1 MKTNEP
7 TIYLERIDA
16 KSNMARFYHLFAQ
29 IDLFGTI
36 VAVRRWGR
44 IGRSGREIT
53 WQCSSISEA
62 AEQLEHFA
70 SVKRRRGYCDV
81 HPDDRV
87 AANSEWAE
95 KG

>member
-1 MKTNEP
+1 MKTDEP
-7 TIYLERIDA
+7 TIYLERIDVN
-16 KSNMARFYHLFAQ
+16 SNMARFYHLFAQ

-36 VAVRRWGR
+36 VVVRRWGR

-53 WQCSSISEA
+53 WQCSTIYEA

-70 SVKRRRGYCDV
+70 GAKRRRGYCDV

-87 AANSEWAE
+87 PANSEWAE
-95 KG
+95 RG